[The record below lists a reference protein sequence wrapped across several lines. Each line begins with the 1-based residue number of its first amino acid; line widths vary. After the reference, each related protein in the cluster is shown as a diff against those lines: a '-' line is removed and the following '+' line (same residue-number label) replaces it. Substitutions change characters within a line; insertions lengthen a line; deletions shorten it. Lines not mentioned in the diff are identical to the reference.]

1 MKEFK
6 QIAFWEG
13 ISLLLLFFVAMP
25 IKYILKEPIFVKY
38 IGLAH
43 GILFITYIVWA
54 TYLKFKLNW
63 KWVTFAIICLASFI
77 PFGTFNI
84 ERKYLNRKNTLT
96 N

>member
-6 QIAFWEG
+6 QIALWEG

-38 IGLAH
+38 IGLVH
-43 GILFITYIVWA
+43 GVLFIAYIIWA

-63 KWVTFAIICLASFI
+63 KWSTFVIICLASFV

-84 ERKYLNRKNTLT
+84 ERKYLNRNNTLT